1 MFNKT
6 KLNIDQSQDPFIIT
20 DMTSSKAAQACPACG
35 DALQIER
42 LGCASCGTRVEGT
55 FRPPRLARL
64 SPYSQRLVEQL
75 VLSSGSLKAV
85 AKNVGVSYPTI
96 RKRIDA
102 LIAELGAELE
112 ADDRFRKELL
122 ERVERGEQSAT
133 DAAQEIE
140 SS

>member
-1 MFNKT
+1 MA
-6 KLNIDQSQDPFIIT
+6 
-20 DMTSSKAAQACPACG
+20 SSKAAQTCPACG

-42 LGCASCGTRVEGT
+42 LGCGSCGSRVEGT
-55 FRPPRLARL
+55 FRLPRLARL

-102 LIAELGAELE
+102 LIAELGAQLE

-122 ERVERGEQSAT
+122 ERGEQSAT
-133 DAAQEIE
+133 DAVQEIE